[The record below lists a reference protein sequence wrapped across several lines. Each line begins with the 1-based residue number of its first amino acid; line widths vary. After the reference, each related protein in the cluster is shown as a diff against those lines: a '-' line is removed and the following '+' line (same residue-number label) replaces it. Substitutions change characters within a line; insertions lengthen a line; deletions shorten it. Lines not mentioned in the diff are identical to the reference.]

1 MIAYIAGK
9 IAGDE
14 NYKNKFEKVQR
25 RLERRGF
32 IVLNPA
38 ALPEGMKK
46 SKYLPICFSMI
57 DAADVVVF
65 LKDWQDSKGAR
76 IEQQYA
82 AYQEKGTVYLRDI

>member
-9 IAGDE
+9 ISGDE
-14 NYKNKFEKVQR
+14 KYKKKFESVQR
-25 RLERRGF
+25 RLEKRGF

-38 ALPEGMKK
+38 ILPEGMKK

-65 LKDWQDSKGAR
+65 LKDWQKSEGAK
-76 IEQQYA
+76 IEEKYA
-82 AYQEKGTVYLRDI
+82 AYQEKGIVYLKDI